1 MGNRH
6 VTDAE
11 LAVLEVLWDLPSA
24 TIRRIT
30 DALYPE
36 AGVSEYATVQ
46 KLLER
51 LEVKRCVRRD
61 RSGKA
66 HRFAARVDR
75 GELIGRR
82 LNDLADRLCGGSL
95 GSLLTHLVQ
104 PSRLS
109 ADDRARLRRLLAK
122 LDADN
127 HGDAAEGEGR
137 SDGRR
142 A

>member
-1 MGNRH
+1 MGNRY

-11 LAVLEVLWDLPSA
+11 LAVLEVLWDVPSA
-24 TIRRIT
+24 AIRQIT
-30 DALYPE
+30 DALYPD

-46 KLLER
+46 KLLQR
-51 LEVKRCVRRD
+51 LEVKGCVRRD
-61 RSGKA
+61 RAGKA

-95 GSLLTHLVQ
+95 GTLLTHLVQ

-109 ADDRARLRRLLAK
+109 ADDRAHLRSLLDRLE
-122 LDADN
+122 ADN
-127 HGDAAEGEGR
+127 HGMSAGR
-137 SDGRR
+137 KG
-142 A
+142 